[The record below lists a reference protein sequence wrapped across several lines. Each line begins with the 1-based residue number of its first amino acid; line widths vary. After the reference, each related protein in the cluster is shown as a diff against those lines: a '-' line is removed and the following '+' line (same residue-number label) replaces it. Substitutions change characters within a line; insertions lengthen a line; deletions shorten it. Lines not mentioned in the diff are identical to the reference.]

1 MAVTA
6 AMIKELRGLSGA
18 GMSACKSALVE
29 ADGNM
34 DAAFDILRKK
44 GAATA
49 EKKAGRI
56 AAEGLSLP
64 YITEDGNAAVVVEV
78 NSETDFVAKNQ
89 KFQDYVLDVAKQA
102 AASKAADVE
111 GLLIEAWIGD
121 SSKTVNE
128 AHIEMIATIGE
139 KLSIRRFERL
149 VNDGSS
155 RFISYV
161 PAGGKV
167 AVLLEITTDVKNDNV
182 VEMGKNI
189 CMQIAAMSPK
199 FVDRGEISEDFIAK
213 EKAILIDQAKNDPK
227 NANKPENIIE
237 KMIVGRLNKEF
248 KEMCLVDQEYV
259 KDDSM
264 SVGKYVASV
273 ANAEGGNIALKK
285 FVRYETGQGLEKKNE
300 DFAAEV
306 AKAMA

>member
-56 AAEGLSLP
+56 AAEGLSFP
-64 YITEDGNAAVVVEV
+64 YITEDGKTAVVVEV

-102 AASKAADVE
+102 AGSEAADVDS
-111 GLLIEAWIGD
+111 LLKEAWISD
-121 SSKTVNE
+121 SSKTVSE
-128 AHIEMIATIGE
+128 AHIEMVSTIGE
-139 KLSIRRFERL
+139 NLTIRRFERL
-149 VNDGSS
+149 TGDDSS
-155 RFISYV
+155 LFVSYV
-161 PAGGKV
+161 HAGGKV
-167 AVLLEITTDVKNDNV
+167 AVLLEIATDVKNDNV

-227 NANKPENIIE
+227 NASKPDNIIE
-237 KMIVGRLNKEF
+237 KMIIGRLNKEF

-259 KDDSM
+259 RDDSM
-264 SVGKYVASV
+264 TVGKYVESV
-273 ANAEGGNIALKK
+273 AKAEGGSVALKK
-285 FVRYETGQGLEKKNE
+285 FVRYETGQGIEKKNE

-306 AKAMA
+306 AKVIG

>member
-64 YITEDGNAAVVVEV
+64 YISEDGNKAVVVEV
-78 NSETDFVAKNQ
+78 NSETDFVAKNV
-89 KFQDYVLDVAKQA
+89 KFQNYVLAVAKQIA
-102 AASKAADVE
+102 GSDAADVE
-111 GLLIEAWIGD
+111 GLLSEKWIED
-121 SSKTVNE
+121 ETKTVNE
-128 AHIEMIATIGE
+128 AHVEMVSVIGE
-139 KLSIRRFERL
+139 KLSIRRFEKL

-155 RFISYV
+155 LFVSYSH
-161 PAGGKV
+161 AGGKV
-167 AVLLEITTDVKNDNV
+167 AVMLELTTDVKNDKV
-182 VEMGKNI
+182 VEAGKNI
-189 CMQIAAMSPK
+189 CMQIAAMSPR
-199 FVDRGEISEDFIAK
+199 FVDRGEISEEFIAK

-227 NANKPENIIE
+227 NASKPDNIIE

-264 SVGKYVASV
+264 TVGQYVASV
-273 ANAEGGNIALKK
+273 AKAEGGSIAVKK
-285 FVRYETGQGLEKKNE
+285 FIRYETGAGIEKKNE

-306 AKAMA
+306 AKVIG

>member
-64 YITEDGNAAVVVEV
+64 YIAEDGSAAVVVEV
-78 NSETDFVAKNQ
+78 NSETDFVAKNE
-89 KFQDYVLDVAKQA
+89 KFQNYVLSVAKQIA
-102 AASKAADVE
+102 GSEAADVDA
-111 GLLIEAWIGD
+111 LLSEKWIED

-128 AHIEMIATIGE
+128 AHVEMVSVIGE
-139 KLSIRRFERL
+139 KLSIRRFEKL
-149 VNDGSS
+149 VNDGTSLYV
-155 RFISYV
+155 SYSH
-161 PAGGKV
+161 AGGKV
-167 AVLLEITTDVKNDNV
+167 AVLLELTTDVKTDKV
-182 VEMGKNI
+182 VEAGKNI

-227 NANKPENIIE
+227 NATKPDNIIE

-264 SVGKYVASV
+264 TVGQYVASV
-273 ANAEGGNIALKK
+273 AKAEGGSIAVKK
-285 FVRYETGQGLEKKNE
+285 FIRYETGAGIEKKNE

-306 AKAMA
+306 AKVIG

>member
-34 DAAFDILRKK
+34 DAAFDILRKR

-64 YITEDGNAAVVVEV
+64 YITEDGEVAVVVEV

-102 AASKAADVE
+102 ASSKAADVD
-111 GLLIEAWIGD
+111 GLLTETWIGD

-128 AHIEMIATIGE
+128 AHIEMISTIGE
-139 KLSIRRFERL
+139 KLAIRRFERL

-155 RFISYV
+155 LFVSYV
-161 PAGGKV
+161 HAGGKV
-167 AVLLEITTDVKNDNV
+167 AVLLEVTTDVKNDNV

-237 KMIVGRLNKEF
+237 KMIIGRLNKEF

-259 KDDSM
+259 KDDKM
-264 SVGKYVASV
+264 SVGQYVASV
-273 ANAEGGNIALKK
+273 AKAEGGSIALKK
-285 FVRYETGQGLEKKNE
+285 FIRYETGQGLEKKNE

>member
-56 AAEGLSLP
+56 AAEGLSFP
-64 YITEDGNAAVVVEV
+64 YITEDGKTAVVVEV

-102 AASKAADVE
+102 AGSEAAGVDS
-111 GLLIEAWIGD
+111 LLKEAWISD
-121 SSKTVNE
+121 SSKTVSE
-128 AHIEMIATIGE
+128 AHIEMVSTIGE
-139 KLSIRRFERL
+139 NLTIRRFERL
-149 VNDGSS
+149 TGDDSS
-155 RFISYV
+155 LFVSYV
-161 PAGGKV
+161 HAGGKV
-167 AVLLEITTDVKNDNV
+167 AVLLEIATDVKNDNV

-227 NANKPENIIE
+227 NASKPDNIIE
-237 KMIVGRLNKEF
+237 KMIIGRLNKEF

-259 KDDSM
+259 RDDSM
-264 SVGKYVASV
+264 TVGKYVESV
-273 ANAEGGNIALKK
+273 AKAEGGSVALKK
-285 FVRYETGQGLEKKNE
+285 FVRYETGQGIEKKNE

-306 AKAMA
+306 AKVIG